1 MPPFNF
7 EQLRED
13 VIRRADAWRACELA
27 ERQRKRPARAR
38 ECHQAAVALEQ
49 LAHDLEQ
56 QERDALEVR

>member
-13 VIRRADAWRACELA
+13 VLRRADAWKAEEIHFLRLKRRRRAKDCRL
-27 ERQRKRPARAR
+27 R
-38 ECHQAAVALEQ
+38 AAVLEQ

-56 QERDALEVR
+56 QERAAMEAR